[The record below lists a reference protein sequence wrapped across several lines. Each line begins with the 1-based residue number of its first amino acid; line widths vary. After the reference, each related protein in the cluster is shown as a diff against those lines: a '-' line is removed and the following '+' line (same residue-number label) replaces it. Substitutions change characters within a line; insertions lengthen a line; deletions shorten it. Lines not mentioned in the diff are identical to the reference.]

1 MSTILNT
8 INAIE
13 AGAAIAHDL
22 GDDVAVVEF
31 ANGRFVIA
39 DVSDMAE
46 YGEIM
51 PLSNAFKFSDD
62 ISRAER
68 IARMVA
74 KYRA

>member
-1 MSTILNT
+1 MIILDTIDAT
-8 INAIE
+8 E
-13 AGAAIAHDL
+13 AGATIAHDL

-39 DVSDMAE
+39 DVCNMAE

-51 PLSNAFKFSDD
+51 PLSNAVKFRDD

-68 IARMVA
+68 IARMIE
-74 KYRA
+74 KYHA

>member
-1 MSTILNT
+1 MTTILNT

-13 AGAAIAHDL
+13 AGATIAFDL

-31 ANGRFVIA
+31 ANGRFIIA

-51 PLSNAFKFSDD
+51 PLSNAFKFSDE

>member
-1 MSTILNT
+1 MTTILNT

-13 AGAAIAHDL
+13 AGATIAFDL

-31 ANGRFVIA
+31 ANGRFIIA

-51 PLSNAFKFSDD
+51 PLSTAFKFSDE

-74 KYRA
+74 KYRT